1 MNTMRLVLGWVMI
14 ALGLYVA
21 VHPLWSH
28 GRPVTRSIWLDM
40 AFAAVF
46 LLRGVMNVRAKARTG
61 DGGRGTGD
69 RPPR

>member
-28 GRPVTRSIWLDM
+28 GKPVTTSIWLDM
-40 AFAAVF
+40 GFAAVF
-46 LLRGVMNVRAKARTG
+46 LLRGVMNVRAKRRLPRTSESTSAG
-61 DGGRGTGD
+61 QR
-69 RPPR
+69 